1 MNICCVGGK
10 QFGDRTE
17 LLMLYDN
24 NCRMGGEKQIGDR
37 IERFWEKERLEFL

>member
-1 MNICCVGGK
+1 MGADISLLKMSMNICCVGGK

-24 NCRMGGEKQIGDR
+24 NCRMGGEKQIG
-37 IERFWEKERLEFL
+37 E